1 MRHNHKFFSIF
12 CILLSCLIALAACG
26 GKEKD
31 AQPSPSGTEGQP
43 SLSGGDNTEVEVD
56 EEAFYDVASELKK
69 GRFLGMQYWQG
80 EPVQLWM
87 SEPTAEDGQAVVS
100 VYMYYRDGTRE
111 VCIER
116 ISESAARMIY
126 IRDAEGCCYT
136 VSGDGDNK
144 KVARLDSTGKAQYT
158 VQLKGSLRD
167 LCALA
172 DGRLALL
179 TYGGSTSGGY
189 DLFLL
194 DTKGNLTAV
203 FQAESMLSPVLG
215 ASEKEILLLEG
226 DYVYRV
232 NLKDGKKEQIYSFRQ
247 TAYDMKKDLAVVSD
261 IQDFH
266 MGTDGSF
273 GILRAGRHGS
283 GKCETV
289 KLVAVNES
297 RKDVV
302 LRTTYIIEQETWLK
316 ERILEFNDSQEEYR
330 VVIDAYENG
339 GDLDDFVMSTG
350 VELATGKGPEI
361 LMGSVLA
368 DSVSGLI
375 EKGILMDLAPLMEQS
390 GIREEDYFPVTFDLW
405 RTGDS
410 VYCLFYNLW
419 VKEQL
424 MSTAVLGDMREP
436 SIEMLADA
444 MLAYPENAAYGGS
457 WYSADNIL
465 QELLEGSETLWGMVD
480 LEKGTCDFGGEL
492 FGKLL
497 EAAKRYQ
504 YDERNNF
511 PKVTT
516 DKYLST
522 IHTIYYNF
530 RTRAEEETRGF
541 ASAGT
546 LFDDGSHP
554 VPAIAQSRYK
564 SLMLN
569 ANAAN
574 RDGAW
579 EFVKFILS
587 DEAQEKLAEK
597 AELPVKKSVF
607 KAQMEREIEDGLS
620 KDVSVKV
627 FDGPLTK
634 ERADEIE
641 EFLENARALPYKTEP
656 ILAIIWEEAKEYF
669 NGNKSKEQVAE
680 IIENRVQ
687 LYLDEQRKK

>member
-1 MRHNHKFFSIF
+1 
-12 CILLSCLIALAACG
+12 
-26 GKEKD
+26 
-31 AQPSPSGTEGQP
+31 
-43 SLSGGDNTEVEVD
+43 
-56 EEAFYDVASELKK
+56 
-69 GRFLGMQYWQG
+69 
-80 EPVQLWM
+80 
-87 SEPTAEDGQAVVS
+87 
-100 VYMYYRDGTRE
+100 
-111 VCIER
+111 
-116 ISESAARMIY
+116 
-126 IRDAEGCCYT
+126 
-136 VSGDGDNK
+136 
-144 KVARLDSTGKAQYT
+144 
-158 VQLKGSLRD
+158 
-167 LCALA
+167 
-172 DGRLALL
+172 
-179 TYGGSTSGGY
+179 
-189 DLFLL
+189 
-194 DTKGNLTAV
+194 
-203 FQAESMLSPVLG
+203 
-215 ASEKEILLLEG
+215 
-226 DYVYRV
+226 
-232 NLKDGKKEQIYSFRQ
+232 
-247 TAYDMKKDLAVVSD
+247 
-261 IQDFH
+261 
-266 MGTDGSF
+266 
-273 GILRAGRHGS
+273 
-283 GKCETV
+283 
-289 KLVAVNES
+289 
-297 RKDVV
+297 
-302 LRTTYIIEQETWLK
+302 
-316 ERILEFNDSQEEYR
+316 
-330 VVIDAYENG
+330 
-339 GDLDDFVMSTG
+339 
-350 VELATGKGPEI
+350 
-361 LMGSVLA
+361 
-368 DSVSGLI
+368 
-375 EKGILMDLAPLMEQS
+375 
-390 GIREEDYFPVTFDLW
+390 
-405 RTGDS
+405 
-410 VYCLFYNLW
+410 
-419 VKEQL
+419 
-424 MSTAVLGDMREP
+424 
-436 SIEMLADA
+436 
-444 MLAYPENAAYGGS
+444 
-457 WYSADNIL
+457 
-465 QELLEGSETLWGMVD
+465 MVD

-511 PKVTT
+511 PKVTS

-530 RTRAEEETRGF
+530 RTRAEEEARGF

-656 ILAIIWEEAKEYF
+656 ILAIIREEAKEYF